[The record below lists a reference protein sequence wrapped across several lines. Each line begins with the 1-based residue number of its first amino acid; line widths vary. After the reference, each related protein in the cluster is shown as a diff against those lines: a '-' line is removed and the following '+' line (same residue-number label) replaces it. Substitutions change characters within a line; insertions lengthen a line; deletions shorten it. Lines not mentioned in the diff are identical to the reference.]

1 MRSIVWR
8 LAPLIAVLAVLFEQT
23 NAAEPYLFNVRQL
36 TKTGIHS
43 FPQLSADGRY
53 VYFSAKSGTNGGY
66 GSKACDDV
74 YKLDLAYWNETRAN
88 WKISRVS
95 PGVGHAS
102 RVSAPPTAAGTVMYE
117 STFHKLYDN
126 LNADP
131 AATGNG
137 WWCPA
142 SPCSGAAA
150 RTVLA
155 CAAGVPRIEFY
166 DGTTLYATDA
176 FGQVVQQTIPAPA
189 TGSYYSCPRRGL
201 NSLVHTR
208 PFSSDIDA
216 THRVKGAYPY
226 IGNDGFI
233 KGGDVDTT
241 GYFDGVN
248 YGTSGGTT
256 PTYTAFFHGV
266 PDAGHDPA
274 AATDNQY
281 SLNVFDPTNTKI
293 YQVAVDADG
302 KRLTGAAASASVRY
316 FETGGTSGLDLA
328 LYPQSYQSGANIIF
342 SGRTNTAPV
351 QEVIY
356 TTVVPAGGVRAA
368 VAMSDSAFNS
378 KQASLAPNGN
388 QLVFVRQPSAG
399 SDYQLYIA
407 DLVNNFAQPTFTT
420 NPYSPITNLK
430 TDNLELKKVVQLP
443 GVVGQVRAMETTG
456 DLIFEY
462 NVHPSGSPQCKQV
475 YHVDTTLNDFS
486 TPRLLSSGL
495 GTVDGLSFYEDLSS
509 TSIGTNVIYAS
520 DFIKGAPT
528 DQNKAHNCD
537 LDPCNSSPDTTL
549 DAFCKANVNAYK
561 WLNPNHEIY
570 QADIFGSFVKRHTT
584 RDGYD
589 GQPAVSPD
597 QTQLVFTR
605 ASDDRVDLI
614 LRKAFNSASPTD
626 ILLTEKLPTGYYD
639 RASWSADG
647 QYVAFHGYEV
657 DDANVLD
664 FRRMLGYNV
673 VSTKQTDIFVVS
685 VRDLQ
690 PTKVSKAAGTT
701 SSFANPAFSSDYTIV
716 YDGTVDGKTAVYE
729 YNIVND
735 KQTAIYDNNDL
746 GFGQP
751 AFAPKSPNTLTFSE
765 VDSDGKT
772 PASYESAIYVAQY
785 TATGTPRSSTT
796 TPYVPTTSVSKP
808 ADSSS
813 STAKP
818 GSTTKGIGHAA
829 PTAFGLLATS
839 LLLVFGRHPG
849 IIEDTKILKSSDVPE
864 AQAAAH
870 LYYRFIADYVTPFK
884 RAGLSKDVAAVVLFL
899 ASDKASYVTGSNYHV
914 DGGATASLPSI
925 DPREFPLHL
934 VPTELLEKTIAD
946 RKAEQP

>member
-8 LAPLIAVLAVLFEQT
+8 LAPLLGVLGVLFEQT
-23 NAAEPYLFNVRQL
+23 NAVEPSLYNVRQL
-36 TKTGIHS
+36 TKIGSHS

-95 PGVGHAS
+95 PGFGHAS
-102 RVSAPPTAAGTVMYE
+102 RVSAPPSTSDKTVMYE

-131 AATGNG
+131 AASGNG

-142 SPCSGAAA
+142 SPCPAGTAI
-150 RTVLA
+150 TA
-155 CAAGVPRIEFY
+155 CGVSSRIEFY
-166 DGTTLYATDA
+166 DGTTLYVTDA
-176 FGQVVQQTIPAPA
+176 NGQLVQQTIPAPSSP
-189 TGSYYSCPRRGL
+189 GSYYSCPRRGL
-201 NSLVHTR
+201 TSLVHTR
-208 PFSSDIDA
+208 PRTDDIDA
-216 THRVKGAYPY
+216 THRVRGAYPY

-233 KGGDVDTT
+233 LANDADTS

-248 YGTSGGTT
+248 YGTSGGAT

-274 AATDNQY
+274 AATDNLY

-293 YQVAVDADG
+293 YQVAVDAAG
-302 KRLTGAAASASVRY
+302 KRLTGAAASATVRF

-328 LYPQSYQSGANIIF
+328 LYPQSYQQGANIIF
-342 SGRTNTAPV
+342 SGRTTGASV

-368 VAMSDSAFNS
+368 VAMSDTAFNS
-378 KQASLAPNGN
+378 KQASLAPSGN

-407 DLVNNFAQPTFTT
+407 DLVPNLAQPTYTT
-420 NPYSPITNLK
+420 NPYSTLSSMKN
-430 TDNLELKKVVQLP
+430 DNLDFKKAVWLD
-443 GVVGQVRAMETTG
+443 GVIGQVRAMETTG

-462 NVHPSGSPQCKQV
+462 NVHPTNNPQCKQV

-520 DFIKGAPT
+520 DFIKSAPT

-537 LDPCNSSPDTTL
+537 LDPCNASPDTTL
-549 DAFCKANVNAYK
+549 SAFCTANGNAYK

-570 QADIFGSFVKRHTT
+570 QSDIFGSFVKRHTT

-589 GQPAVSPD
+589 GQPAVSPN
-597 QTQLVFTR
+597 QTLLVFTR

-614 LRKAFNSASPTD
+614 LRKSFNSASPTD

-639 RASWSADG
+639 RATWSADG
-647 QYVAFHGYEV
+647 QYIAFHGYEV

-673 VSTKQTDIFVVS
+673 VSTKKTDIFLVS
-685 VRDLQ
+685 LSDLQ
-690 PTKVSKAAGTT
+690 PTKVSKATGTT

-729 YNIVND
+729 YNLIND
-735 KQTAIYDNNDL
+735 KQTAIYDNNGL

-751 AFAPKSPNTLTFSE
+751 AFAPKSPNTVTFSE
-765 VDSDGKT
+765 VDGDGKT
-772 PASYESAIYVAQY
+772 PPTYTSVIYVAQY
-785 TATGTPRSSTT
+785 TATTAPRSSTS
-796 TPYVPTTSVSKP
+796 TPAVATTSVSKP

-818 GSTTKGIGHAA
+818 SSTTKGIGAVA
-829 PTAFGLLATS
+829 PTAFGLLVTS
-839 LLLVFGRHPG
+839 LLLVFGR
-849 IIEDTKILKSSDVPE
+849 
-864 AQAAAH
+864 Q
-870 LYYRFIADYVTPFK
+870 
-884 RAGLSKDVAAVVLFL
+884 
-899 ASDKASYVTGSNYHV
+899 
-914 DGGATASLPSI
+914 
-925 DPREFPLHL
+925 
-934 VPTELLEKTIAD
+934 
-946 RKAEQP
+946 